1 MGMMGGG
8 RPAQPPAPPKRGF
21 LQELALREVTDSATD
36 VSVEIR
42 SGGLTRTR
50 GFQSGVD
57 YMGMY
62 AAADS
67 ISAPVVFAGYGI
79 VEKDIAWDE
88 LKTIDVKGKIV
99 MVLSEAPG
107 KDNPASPF
115 QQKKELKDKYFPAGP
130 AMFMRR
136 MGGFNKALEITKL
149 GAAAILQVQ
158 VVRQGRDMFKSLAGP
173 RPVDD
178 ERPII
183 DEPRRQMSLAG
194 AAQRMPWEGSPVIT
208 ITHEMADAILQGAGQ
223 KVDELQN
230 KIDTT
235 LKPASMELPGTRLNI
250 AVTSKSALVRSAN
263 VVGYIEGSDPK
274 LKDEVVVVGAH
285 LDHLGRRGDYIYNGA
300 DDNGSG
306 SVGVMALARAFAA
319 NPGKPKRTVVFAL
332 WTGEEKGLLGS
343 RYYVMNPPFPMDKT
357 VAYLNMDMISRPYTE
372 ENLGMMARMMN
383 IPHGRRGLQEGQCRQ
398 LRAHPIFRGRG
409 ARRRRP
415 ERGPACGSGPLSP
428 GVGRRDGPR
437 HGRQRPRLL
446 RSGEGAVGVRH
457 HQHARGLPPDERQRR
472 QGQRGD
478 DGQDRA
484 PALSH
489 GLFAR

>member
-1 MGMMGGG
+1 
-8 RPAQPPAPPKRGF
+8 
-21 LQELALREVTDSATD
+21 
-36 VSVEIR
+36 
-42 SGGLTRTR
+42 
-50 GFQSGVD
+50 VD
-57 YMGMY
+57 FMGMY

-67 ISAPVVFAGYGI
+67 ISAPVVFAGYGL
-79 VEKDIAWDE
+79 VEKDIGWDE
-88 LKTIDVKGKIV
+88 LKTVDIKGKIV

-136 MGGFNKALEITKL
+136 MGGFNKTLEITKL
-149 GAAAILQVQ
+149 GAAAVLQVQ
-158 VVRQGRDMFKSLAGP
+158 VSVKDSDMFKGLAGP

-208 ITHEMADAILQGAGQ
+208 ISHEMADAILQGAGQ
-223 KVDELQN
+223 KVDDLQK

-235 LKPASMELPGTRLNI
+235 LKPASMELPGTRLDI

-263 VVGYIEGSDPK
+263 VVGWIEGSDPK
-274 LKDEVVVVGAH
+274 LKEEVVVVGAH

-319 NPGKPKRTVVFAL
+319 NPDKPKRTVVFAL

-357 VAYLNMDMISRPYTE
+357 VAYLNMDMISRPYTK

-383 IPHGRRGLQEGQCRQ
+383 IPTDGEAFKKVDVANFVPILFSAGAGLGDAVRNADQHVGLDLY
-398 LRAHPIFRGRG
+398 LRESGGGMDRATGGSDHSSF
-409 ARRRRP
+409 A
-415 ERGPACGSGPLSP
+415 PANVPWVFAITSMHEDYHRTSDS
-428 GVGRRDGPR
+428 VDKV
-437 HGRQRPRLL
+437 
-446 RSGEGAVGVRH
+446 SGEMMAKVARLFYLTAYAV
-457 HQHARGLPPDERQRR
+457 ADK
-472 QGQRGD
+472 
-478 DGQDRA
+478 
-484 PALSH
+484 
-489 GLFAR
+489 